1 MAHELTAQDN
11 MFTVRKPAWH
21 GLGAVLPE
29 YPSREEAQNI
39 AHPWEPVTTPLF
51 TEEYVVDE
59 QAGPMTDFA
68 PVEGWVAV
76 QRSDTS
82 ATLGVVSD
90 TYQPVSNNEM
100 WDIAEALEGEAKGDV
115 AFETAGSLKGG
126 SKVWILVKLKEPLV
140 LKGDEETATVPY
152 YALQNSHDGSGS
164 FRGMSTVTRIVC
176 QNTAQLADLDAKQRG
191 TSFTFRH
198 TRNVKDRIE
207 EAHDALIG
215 WRESVE
221 AYRLLAEHMSTESI
235 SIDQAGEFVERFIP
249 DPPPAVATDRVRANA
264 SEARGKWRG
273 IYMGEA
279 NERIRHT
286 RWGLVQA
293 SVEYLQWARK
303 AHSEESRLQ
312 RTLLTQNQ
320 LVQDASRL
328 AQLV

>member
-1 MAHELTAQDN
+1 MSHEITAQDN
-11 MFTVRKPAWH
+11 LFTVREPAWH
-21 GLGAVLPE
+21 KLGAVLPE
-29 YPSREEAQNI
+29 YPTRAEAQSL

-82 ATLGVVSD
+82 ATLGVVTD
-90 TYQPVSNNEM
+90 TYQPVSNTEM
-100 WDIAEALEGEAKGDV
+100 WDIAEALEGEAHGDV
-115 AFETAGSLKGG
+115 KFETAGSLKGG
-126 SKVWILVKLKEPLV
+126 AKVWILIRLKEPLR
-140 LKGDEETATVPY
+140 LRGDEATATVPY

-164 FRGMSTVTRIVC
+164 FRGQATVTRIVC
-176 QNTAQLADLDAKQRG
+176 QNTAQIADLDAKQRG

-207 EAHDALIG
+207 EARTALVG

-221 AYRLLAEHMSTESI
+221 AYRMLAEHMVDERV

-249 DPPPAVATDRVRANA
+249 DPPPATATDRVRRNA
-264 SEARGKWRG
+264 AEARGQWRG

-279 NERIRHT
+279 NERLLGT

-303 AHSEESRLQ
+303 AHTEESRLQ

-320 LVQDASRL
+320 LVQDAMRIAS
-328 AQLV
+328 LV